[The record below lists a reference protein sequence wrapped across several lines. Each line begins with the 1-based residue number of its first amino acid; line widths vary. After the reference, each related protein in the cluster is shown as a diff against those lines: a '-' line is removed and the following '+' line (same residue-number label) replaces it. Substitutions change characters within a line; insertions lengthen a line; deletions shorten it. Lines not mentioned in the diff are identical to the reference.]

1 MRSRISLLLLRIAAL
16 VGLAMSAAMH
26 ADYLR
31 PVSAF
36 CEAGSGCDQ
45 VRASH
50 FSHLLGMPVPVI
62 GIAGFSIL
70 IALSLARHPKGR
82 MATLIAALGGA
93 AAAIAFLAIQ
103 AFQIHAFCKLCVI
116 VDTAAIVAG
125 VAALVGYRTDV
136 HRSDPAWPWVA
147 AMVLWAVLPL
157 AWARALPPPPVPPQI
172 SALWKPDTINVVE
185 FADFECPYCRLLHPL
200 LTEVMGAYA
209 GRVHLT
215 RLNMP
220 LGSHQQ
226 ARDAARA
233 YCCAD
238 SLGKGD
244 SMADALFSANDISQ
258 AGCERIAA
266 SLGLSLSTFEACV
279 GAAKTDQRIES
290 DIQRF
295 KSSNLRGLPAVF
307 IGRRLLIGMQS
318 IETLRDAFAT
328 AAALD
333 GQTGLLRA
341 LTWLLRC
348 LGAVVTAVALALPVY
363 AFRRARQ

>member
-1 MRSRISLLLLRIAAL
+1 
-16 VGLAMSAAMH
+16 
-26 ADYLR
+26 
-31 PVSAF
+31 
-36 CEAGSGCDQ
+36 
-45 VRASH
+45 
-50 FSHLLGMPVPVI
+50 
-62 GIAGFSIL
+62 
-70 IALSLARHPKGR
+70 
-82 MATLIAALGGA
+82 
-93 AAAIAFLAIQ
+93 
-103 AFQIHAFCKLCVI
+103 
-116 VDTAAIVAG
+116 
-125 VAALVGYRTDV
+125 
-136 HRSDPAWPWVA
+136 
-147 AMVLWAVLPL
+147 
-157 AWARALPPPPVPPQI
+157 
-172 SALWKPDTINVVE
+172 
-185 FADFECPYCRLLHPL
+185 
-200 LTEVMGAYA
+200 
-209 GRVHLT
+209 
-215 RLNMP
+215 MP

-244 SMADALFSANDISQ
+244 SMPDALFSANDISQ